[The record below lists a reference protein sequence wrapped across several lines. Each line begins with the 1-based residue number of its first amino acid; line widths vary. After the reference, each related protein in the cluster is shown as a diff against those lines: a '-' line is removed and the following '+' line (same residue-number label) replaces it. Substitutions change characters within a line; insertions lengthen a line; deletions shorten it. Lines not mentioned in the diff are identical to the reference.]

1 MCSSKRVTDPR
12 PYARRNSVSFDTA
25 EKEWPL
31 DGVVSG
37 MDHERTTLAGTDDL
51 GQTTVEYGFVIL
63 LGLGLVSGLAAV
75 LGFVPQRVIDAIIAA
90 LA

>member
-1 MCSSKRVTDPR
+1 
-12 PYARRNSVSFDTA
+12 
-25 EKEWPL
+25 
-31 DGVVSG
+31 